1 MKQKLHNCPHCL
13 QVMDMAMAPFRCEAI
28 AQVCPR
34 EEDAVYGNFFGLET
48 PPMLGRIIY
57 PEKGKWSSLLK
68 GKDHIKCSHCAT
80 LSHKQICMHCHGAL
94 PEDFALAQHLP
105 LVIVA
110 PKHEVA
116 QQYLE
121 ALRKQLERMSAHDIG
136 ATLHPLSTPA
146 SFLLDFDV
154 VSKSAKGRGKKVINS
169 FFLLEGHDIHTT
181 RGHDILKK
189 AKGIFFIFSGEVL
202 FNDLPDLKVYSLFQD
217 YITLLEE
224 QYAQGIRAPL
234 AITFT
239 QLEKW
244 VGLLPKAS
252 IFFQSPN
259 HVGAYDQRDGR
270 FVSQELS
277 ASLGARYGANFL
289 RLFQEKISSFRFFA
303 TSLQAT
309 PQNVLRDYCRVEV
322 PYLWLL
328 YLAKVIG
335 AK

>member
-1 MKQKLHNCPHCL
+1 MKKTLHSCPHCL
-13 QVMDMAMAPFRCEAI
+13 QVIDMSTAPFRCEAV

-34 EEDAVYGNFFGLET
+34 EEDPIYGNFFGLET
-48 PPMLGRIIY
+48 PPMLGRIIF
-57 PEKGKWSSLLK
+57 PHKGKWSSILK
-68 GKDHIKCSHCAT
+68 GKGHIKCSHCAT
-80 LSHKQICMHCHGAL
+80 ISHKQICGHCHGSL
-94 PEDFALAQHLP
+94 PSGFALAQHIP
-105 LVIVA
+105 FVIVA
-110 PKHEVA
+110 PKHEIA
-116 QQYLE
+116 QQYLD
-121 ALRKQLERMSAHDIG
+121 ALRKQLERMSAHDMG
-136 ATLHPLSTPA
+136 ATLHPLGMSTA
-146 SFLLDFDV
+146 FLLDFHV
-154 VSKSAKGRGKKVINS
+154 MGKSAKSRRKKVINS
-169 FFLLEGHDIHTT
+169 FFFLEGQELHTT
-181 RGHDILKK
+181 RGREILKN

-217 YITLLEE
+217 YIALLEE
-224 QYAQGIRAPL
+224 QYENGIRAPL

-252 IFFQSPN
+252 IFFQAPN

-277 ASLGARYGANFL
+277 ATLGARYGANFL
-289 RLFQEKISSFRFFA
+289 RVFQEKIPYFRFFA

-309 PQNVLRDYCRVEV
+309 PQNVLRDYCRIED

-328 YLAKVIG
+328 HLAKVIG